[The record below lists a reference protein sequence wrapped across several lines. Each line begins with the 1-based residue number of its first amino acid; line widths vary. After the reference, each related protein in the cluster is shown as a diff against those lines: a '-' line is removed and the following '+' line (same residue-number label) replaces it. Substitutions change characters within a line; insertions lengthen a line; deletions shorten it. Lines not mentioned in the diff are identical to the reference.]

1 MERGVCII
9 TALVLIVQEAVG
21 FSIRNEQL
29 GRCLQPLEGGVV
41 LEECGPGS
49 APQEWEWRPHTRAL
63 VNVQTGECLSAKR
76 PLDQEAVHLDACA
89 VGYEEAQAWVC
100 SKKGHLTRPGAHR
113 LHLSAHRDTDSIV
126 LARERGRGS
135 KWRTL
140 GNLTVCDEPGAPHYK
155 HHHGDKPM
163 PTASVDGESVAAGV
177 DDGPGLSAMTAPNL
191 TESASEEKL
200 PSLSSST
207 TDPSP
212 ARGPGPSAAPFFSLE
227 YGLGWKVAMLVLSS
241 LALVIGVLVLL
252 LSIHYN
258 RKKKVMCVVKSYV
271 PTGEVSQ
278 QGSPVPNERAPLT
291 RHPLRPPSSPS
302 LQRGEILIEWK
313 DGTVT
318 PLFDTNTLPAD

>member
-126 LARERGRGS
+126 LARERGRG
-135 KWRTL
+135 
-140 GNLTVCDEPGAPHYK
+140 
-155 HHHGDKPM
+155 
-163 PTASVDGESVAAGV
+163 
-177 DDGPGLSAMTAPNL
+177 SAMTAPNL